1 MRETAPI
8 DHGLP
13 GYGWTTKKVGCLCR
27 QWYGSSIGT
36 IGRTTLYRYLHQV
49 RLSWKKCQK
58 VLAKANPK
66 RRADFV
72 QEMEALY
79 ARLCTGAVRVLY
91 LDESHIHRDL
101 ETGYTW
107 ATTGETAWRKSDC
120 PPLADR
126 INCYGAYDF
135 VQGQCFIWQDGPCN
149 QAQTVTFLQ
158 RLAEW
163 LGDVKTP
170 TVLIWDGAPWHRAS
184 AVQQAAQKLGFTLMP
199 LPAYSPDLN
208 PIEQLWKWMRSEV
221 THHHCH
227 ASVTALFEACLA
239 FITRINAEPELLV
252 KRLWPKFELDP
263 EYEKLLIST

>member
-13 GYGWTTKKVGCLCR
+13 GYGWTAKKVGCLCR

-107 ATTGETAWRKSDC
+107 ATTSEKKTAI
-120 PPLADR
+120 A
-126 INCYGAYDF
+126 
-135 VQGQCFIWQDGPCN
+135 
-149 QAQTVTFLQ
+149 
-158 RLAEW
+158 
-163 LGDVKTP
+163 
-170 TVLIWDGAPWHRAS
+170 
-184 AVQQAAQKLGFTLMP
+184 AVHPNWTKN
-199 LPAYSPDLN
+199 LPATPLMKAVGRKTAISEKVVAITAN
-208 PIEQLWKWMRSEV
+208 PISSA
-221 THHHCH
+221 
-227 ASVTALFEACLA
+227 ASMAA
-239 FITRINAEPELLV
+239 
-252 KRLWPKFELDP
+252 
-263 EYEKLLIST
+263 